1 MVVWVVVVDLI
12 FSSCNVSQ
20 TWIFGRDMQYQRKP
34 VTLQP
39 SPSLTLASSPPHHYR
54 HHVWRWIFWVKILS
68 QDKRARML
76 SSWYL
81 QCDPGEFEFDSEKAN
96 VFGTYLGTLSKVK
109 YREVLTEKN
118 TVSFKHCPNYPSLP
132 PAHKLRNFFTFF
144 CDEEITFLCV
154 VENWVKMT
162 ILIVENGYRS
172 FRMSCRMCLIVKL
185 APQNRWLW
193 RNISDKKMSKW
204 NWAKK
209 GFL

>member
-54 HHVWRWIFWVKILS
+54 HHVWRCSGWIFWLKIIS
-68 QDKRARML
+68 QDKRAWML

-81 QCDPGEFEFDSEKAN
+81 QCDPG
-96 VFGTYLGTLSKVK
+96 
-109 YREVLTEKN
+109 
-118 TVSFKHCPNYPSLP
+118 
-132 PAHKLRNFFTFF
+132 
-144 CDEEITFLCV
+144 DEEITFLCV

-193 RNISDKKMSKW
+193 RNITGKKNVKM
-204 NWAKK
+204 NLGKK
-209 GFL
+209 GLLFLRGLPLGGGLTVTVHCNVVHFWQQLCDVMLCFRSSEPS